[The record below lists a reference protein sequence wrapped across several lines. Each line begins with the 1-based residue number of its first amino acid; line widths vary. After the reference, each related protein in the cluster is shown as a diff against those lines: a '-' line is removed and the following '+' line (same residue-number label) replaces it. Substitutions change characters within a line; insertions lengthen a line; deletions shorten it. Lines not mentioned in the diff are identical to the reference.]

1 MDFTRSEIRK
11 ARAGL
16 KAAQRHAKA
25 ALEANGHK
33 ITHYRHAALQLKH
46 NAEARYDSAGFLTRN
61 FPQRNKK

>member
-25 ALEANGHK
+25 ALTAHENK
-33 ITHYRHAALQLKH
+33 IWRFHHASLRLKH
-46 NAEARYDSAGFLTRN
+46 NAEAKYDSSRFLRRN
-61 FPQRNKK
+61 FFPEKG